1 MKTPDCHTA
10 AARLCRRTPG
20 EEYVLDFILERK
32 AVSDLVK
39 SIMDPGGRYERQKV
53 RAASAAGQL
62 CTSAAQLHSST

>member
-1 MKTPDCHTA
+1 M
-10 AARLCRRTPG
+10 
-20 EEYVLDFILERK
+20 LDFILERK